1 MNQVDVPTILA
12 EYGLRPTGEPKLLE
26 GGEDNGNF
34 RIATAQGDMV
44 LREYRMS
51 GIDKIRAEL
60 RLVAFLGENGYPTPA
75 PLRTASGELVVEA
88 DRPIAVF
95 PWVPGD
101 VPTEMTAPLAEQVGE
116 LLAQMHLLTAD
127 WTDERIPV
135 IDRLG
140 LLHQG
145 LASRPELDGVDDW
158 HDRVRDFLE
167 ACGEELKRLDE
178 LPSGPLHH
186 DLHRQNLLVAE
197 GKVTAV
203 LDFDELNRGPL
214 VIDLARVFHYLAVD
228 HPDRRLPR
236 ALADAVVAGYE
247 QTRSL
252 SEAERELL
260 PVAFDLAGM
269 VDAAA
274 FIMWAAPAIGLTHV
288 DECTSWIAYLRN
300 VGALT

>member
-1 MNQVDVPTILA
+1 MHQIEFPKILA
-12 EYGLRPTGEPKLLE
+12 QYGLRPTGEPKPLD

-34 RIATAQGDMV
+34 RIATDQGEVV

-51 GIDKIRAEL
+51 GIEKIRAEL
-60 RLVAFLGENGYPTPA
+60 RLVAFLGENGFPTPA
-75 PLRTASGELVVEA
+75 PFRTASGELVVEA
-88 DRPIAVF
+88 ERPSAVF
-95 PWVPGD
+95 PWVPGE
-101 VPTEMTAPLAEQVGE
+101 VPTEMTAALAGQVGE
-116 LLAQMHLLTAD
+116 LLARMHLLTAD

-140 LLHQG
+140 LLRQG
-145 LASRPELDGVDDW
+145 LAARPELDGVDDW

-167 ACGEELKRLDE
+167 DRSEELERLHE

-186 DLHRQNLLVAE
+186 DLHRQNLLVADGE
-197 GKVTAV
+197 VTAV

-236 ALADAVVAGYE
+236 DLADAAVAGYE
-247 QTRSL
+247 RTRTL
-252 SEAERELL
+252 SDTERELL

-300 VGALT
+300 VDALS

>member
-1 MNQVDVPTILA
+1 MHQIEFPKILA
-12 EYGLRPTGEPKLLE
+12 EYGLHATGDPKPLE

-34 RIATAQGDMV
+34 RIATDKGEVV
-44 LREYRMS
+44 LREYRVS
-51 GIDKIRAEL
+51 GIEKIRAEL
-60 RLVAFLGENGYPTPA
+60 RLVAFLGQNGYPTPA
-75 PLRTASGELVVEA
+75 PFHTASGELVIEA
-88 DRPIAVF
+88 ARPIAVF

-101 VPTEMTAPLAEQVGE
+101 VPPEMTAPLAGQLGG
-116 LLAQMHLLTAD
+116 LLARMHLLTAD

-167 ACGEELKRLDE
+167 GRSEELERLHE

-186 DLHRQNLLVAE
+186 DLHRQNLLVADGE
-197 GKVTAV
+197 VTAV
-203 LDFDELNRGPL
+203 LDFDELNHGPL

-228 HPDRRLPR
+228 DPDRRLPR
-236 ALADAVVAGYE
+236 DLADAAVAGYE
-247 QTRSL
+247 RTRAL
-252 SEAERELL
+252 SDAERELL

-288 DECTSWIAYLRN
+288 DECNSWIAYLHN
-300 VGALT
+300 VDALS

>member
-1 MNQVDVPTILA
+1 MHQIEFPKILA
-12 EYGLRPTGEPKLLE
+12 QYGLRPTGEPKPLD

-34 RIATAQGDMV
+34 RIATDQGEVV

-51 GIDKIRAEL
+51 GIEKIRAEL
-60 RLVAFLGENGYPTPA
+60 RLVAFLGENGFPTPA
-75 PLRTASGELVVEA
+75 PFRTASGELVVEA
-88 DRPIAVF
+88 ERPSAVF
-95 PWVPGD
+95 PWVPGE
-101 VPTEMTAPLAEQVGE
+101 VPTEMTAALAGQVGE
-116 LLAQMHLLTAD
+116 LLARMHLLTAD

-140 LLHQG
+140 LLRQG
-145 LASRPELDGVDDW
+145 LAARPELDGVDDW

-167 ACGEELKRLDE
+167 DRSEELERLHE

-186 DLHRQNLLVAE
+186 DLHRQNLLVADGE
-197 GKVTAV
+197 VTAV

-214 VIDLARVFHYLAVD
+214 VIDLARVFHYFAVD
-228 HPDRRLPR
+228 HPDRRVPR
-236 ALADAVVAGYE
+236 DLADAAVAGYE
-247 QTRSL
+247 RTRTL
-252 SEAERELL
+252 SDTERELL

-300 VGALT
+300 VDALS

>member
-1 MNQVDVPTILA
+1 MHQIEFPKILA
-12 EYGLRPTGEPKLLE
+12 QYGLRPTGEPKPLD

-34 RIATAQGDMV
+34 RIATDQGEVV

-51 GIDKIRAEL
+51 GIEKIRAEL
-60 RLVAFLGENGYPTPA
+60 RLVAFLGENGFPTPA
-75 PLRTASGELVVEA
+75 PFRTASGELVVEA
-88 DRPIAVF
+88 ERPSAVF
-95 PWVPGD
+95 PWVPGE
-101 VPTEMTAPLAEQVGE
+101 VPTEMTAALAGQVGE
-116 LLAQMHLLTAD
+116 LLARMHLLTAD

-140 LLHQG
+140 LLRQG
-145 LASRPELDGVDDW
+145 LAARPELDGVDDW

-167 ACGEELKRLDE
+167 HRSEELERLHE

-186 DLHRQNLLVAE
+186 DLHRQNLLVADGE
-197 GKVTAV
+197 VTAM

-214 VIDLARVFHYLAVD
+214 VIDLARVFHYFAVD

-236 ALADAVVAGYE
+236 DLADAAVAGYE
-247 QTRSL
+247 RTRAL
-252 SEAERELL
+252 SDTERELL

-300 VGALT
+300 VDALS

>member
-1 MNQVDVPTILA
+1 MHQIEFPKILA
-12 EYGLRPTGEPKLLE
+12 QYGLRPTGEPKPLD

-34 RIATAQGDMV
+34 RIATDQGEVV

-51 GIDKIRAEL
+51 GIEKIRAEL
-60 RLVAFLGENGYPTPA
+60 RLVAFLGENGFPTPA
-75 PLRTASGELVVEA
+75 PFRTASGELVVEA
-88 DRPIAVF
+88 ERPSAVF
-95 PWVPGD
+95 PWVPGE
-101 VPTEMTAPLAEQVGE
+101 VSTEMTAALAGQVGE
-116 LLAQMHLLTAD
+116 LLARMHLLTAD

-140 LLHQG
+140 LLRQG
-145 LASRPELDGVDDW
+145 LAARPELDGVDDW

-167 ACGEELKRLDE
+167 HRSEELERLHE

-186 DLHRQNLLVAE
+186 DLHRQNLLVADGE
-197 GKVTAV
+197 VTAV

-236 ALADAVVAGYE
+236 DLADAAVAGYE
-247 QTRSL
+247 RTRAL
-252 SEAERELL
+252 SDTERELL

-288 DECTSWIAYLRN
+288 NECTSWIAYLRN
-300 VGALT
+300 VDALS

>member
-1 MNQVDVPTILA
+1 MHQIEFPKILA
-12 EYGLRPTGEPKLLE
+12 QYGLRPTGEPKPLD

-34 RIATAQGDMV
+34 RIATDQGEVV

-51 GIDKIRAEL
+51 GIEKIRAEL
-60 RLVAFLGENGYPTPA
+60 RLVAFLGENGFPTPA
-75 PLRTASGELVVEA
+75 PFRTASGELVVEA
-88 DRPIAVF
+88 ERPIAVF
-95 PWVPGD
+95 PWVPGE
-101 VPTEMTAPLAEQVGE
+101 VPTEMTAALAGQVGE
-116 LLAQMHLLTAD
+116 LLARMHLLTAD

-140 LLHQG
+140 LLRQG
-145 LASRPELDGVDDW
+145 LAARPELDGVDDW

-167 ACGEELKRLDE
+167 HRSEELERLHE

-186 DLHRQNLLVAE
+186 DLHRQNLLVADGE
-197 GKVTAV
+197 VTAV

-214 VIDLARVFHYLAVD
+214 VIDLARVFHYFAVD
-228 HPDRRLPR
+228 HPDRRVPR
-236 ALADAVVAGYE
+236 DLADAAVAGYE
-247 QTRSL
+247 RTRTL
-252 SEAERELL
+252 SDTERELL

-300 VGALT
+300 VDALS

>member
-1 MNQVDVPTILA
+1 MHQIEFPKILA
-12 EYGLRPTGEPKLLE
+12 QYGLRPTGEPKPLD

-34 RIATAQGDMV
+34 RIATDQGEVV

-51 GIDKIRAEL
+51 GIEKIRAEL
-60 RLVAFLGENGYPTPA
+60 RLVAFLGENGFPTPA
-75 PLRTASGELVVEA
+75 PFRTASGELVVEA

-95 PWVPGD
+95 PWVPGE
-101 VPTEMTAPLAEQVGE
+101 VPTEMTAALAGQVGE
-116 LLAQMHLLTAD
+116 LLARMHLLTAD

-140 LLHQG
+140 LLRQG
-145 LASRPELDGVDDW
+145 LAARPELDGVDDW

-167 ACGEELKRLDE
+167 DRSEELERLHE

-186 DLHRQNLLVAE
+186 DLHRQNLLVADGE
-197 GKVTAV
+197 VTAM

-236 ALADAVVAGYE
+236 DLADAAVAGYE
-247 QTRSL
+247 RTRAL
-252 SEAERELL
+252 SDTERELL

-274 FIMWAAPAIGLTHV
+274 FIMWAAPATGLTHV

-300 VGALT
+300 VDALS

>member
-1 MNQVDVPTILA
+1 
-12 EYGLRPTGEPKLLE
+12 
-26 GGEDNGNF
+26 
-34 RIATAQGDMV
+34 
-44 LREYRMS
+44 
-51 GIDKIRAEL
+51 
-60 RLVAFLGENGYPTPA
+60 
-75 PLRTASGELVVEA
+75 
-88 DRPIAVF
+88 
-95 PWVPGD
+95 
-101 VPTEMTAPLAEQVGE
+101 
-116 LLAQMHLLTAD
+116 AD

-214 VIDLARVFHYLAVD
+214 VIDLARVF
-228 HPDRRLPR
+228 
-236 ALADAVVAGYE
+236 
-247 QTRSL
+247 
-252 SEAERELL
+252 
-260 PVAFDLAGM
+260 
-269 VDAAA
+269 
-274 FIMWAAPAIGLTHV
+274 
-288 DECTSWIAYLRN
+288 
-300 VGALT
+300 